1 MNQVSTVIETYYMY
15 IQNVHVGI
23 LPPVCFFFFS
33 SMLSSDAAL
42 QFTSSSSPQRFQ
54 SHRIPCRGQPFRSH
68 RVTAMLFNHFVLIA
82 ELLSS
87 GDSAS
92 DHLDSRL
99 PHHQAA
105 RLLYCWAIKWSHMD
119 DDDWEVTPVSGTH
132 PFFATIMSRSQV
144 QKLFQLVCM

>member
-1 MNQVSTVIETYYMY
+1 
-15 IQNVHVGI
+15 
-23 LPPVCFFFFS
+23 
-33 SMLSSDAAL
+33 MLSSDAAL

-119 DDDWEVTPVSGTH
+119 DDDWEVT
-132 PFFATIMSRSQV
+132 RSPAPTPSSPPSCLGPKCRNYSSWYACSIV
-144 QKLFQLVCM
+144 HSFS